1 MATLKSIRLPV
12 SANIKLV
19 LVFTAFLIVTATLY
33 YTQQLV
39 EEMKRTEQKGAALY
53 AEIMNRWANEVG
65 EPSPQFTEL
74 YYEVINNPKSIEF
87 PMILTGSDFEPL
99 GFPNDDGTISFTSN
113 IKNIDLD
120 TMASSEEQ
128 DRYLRV
134 MIAEMRA
141 TYDPLPVY
149 DGTSVINYIVY
160 SDSYVIRQM
169 RILPWIGILIM
180 AMFIFVGYISFSH
193 IKRNEQS
200 NIWVGMAKETA
211 HQLGTPLSSLLGWIE
226 LLKMMPEDTE
236 QVLEAADEMQRDVD
250 RLTKVAQRF
259 SKIGSAAQ
267 VSTVEVHAILERIMI
282 YFEKRLPH
290 LGKKVT
296 LKLDEGYPVWVAINL
311 DLFEWV
317 FENLIRNAA
326 DAIDR
331 PDGEIRLRVRE
342 VRGTAVI
349 DVSDNGRGIDPK
361 IRKDIFRPGFS
372 TKSRG
377 WGLGLSLAKRI
388 VEEYHGGKIVVKES
402 SSRGTT
408 FRLRL
413 DSVPPPAAPDNG
425 TLDSDH
431 AVAGRSEPSS
441 RDTSLS

>member
-1 MATLKSIRLPV
+1 MSRLKSIRLPV

-19 LVFTAFLIVTATLY
+19 LVFTAFMIVTGTLY

-39 EEMKRTEQKGAALY
+39 EEMKRTERKSANLY
-53 AEIMNRWANEVG
+53 ANILSRYWSEETASEG
-65 EPSPQFTEL
+65 FTA
-74 YYEVINNPKSIEF
+74 VFWDIVNTQTIEF
-87 PMILTGSDFEPL
+87 PMIITNGNHEPS
-99 GFPNDDGTISFTSN
+99 PTIDPESGKVSFSEYV
-113 IKNIDLD
+113 KNVELD
-120 TMASSEEQ
+120 TLAPAAEQEKMVRAMMEE
-128 DRYLRV
+128 
-134 MIAEMRA
+134 MKK

-149 DGTSVINYIVY
+149 YIVNGDSTVTNYVYY
-160 SDSYVIRQM
+160 SDSDVIQKM
-169 RILPWIGILIM
+169 RLLPWVGIVIM
-180 AMFIFVGYISFSH
+180 AMFIFVGYLSFSH

-226 LLKMMPEDTE
+226 LLRMMPEDTE
-236 QVLEAADEMQRDVD
+236 QVLEAAEEMQRDVD

-267 VSTVEVHAILERIMI
+267 VRTVEVHAILEHIMT
-282 YFEKRLPH
+282 YFERRLPH

-296 LKLDEGYPVWVAINL
+296 LKLDEGYPVWVAINV

-342 VRGTAVI
+342 VRNTAVI
-349 DVSDNGRGIDPK
+349 DVSDNGRGIDQK

-402 SSRGTT
+402 SPRGTT
-408 FRLRL
+408 FRIRL
-413 DSVPPPAAPDNG
+413 NAVPAPVQEETPGIEVENLG
-425 TLDSDH
+425 
-431 AVAGRSEPSS
+431 VRS
-441 RDTSLS
+441 